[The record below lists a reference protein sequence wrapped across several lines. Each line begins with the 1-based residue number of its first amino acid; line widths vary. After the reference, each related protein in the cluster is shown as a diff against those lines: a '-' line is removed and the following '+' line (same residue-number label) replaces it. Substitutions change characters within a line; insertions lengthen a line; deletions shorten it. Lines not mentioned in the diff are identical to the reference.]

1 MKINKKLIFKNFMSL
16 FFIININIKFKNII
30 KINQK
35 YELSN
40 IKKYYKLNNQGI
52 LLNLK
57 KFKKR
62 LYPRI
67 SIITAVYNR
76 EKYILR
82 FIRSIQNQFYDNIE
96 IIFIDDCSTDNSI
109 KIIEINQKKDERIIL
124 IKQHK
129 KRGTLITRNI
139 GILKAKG
146 EYIIIPDVDDILS
159 DNILKKCY
167 YLAKRYNYEMIRF
180 NMYSD
185 KPFIF
190 SKIKENLKNII
201 YQPELSNFI
210 LYGEGYLKLFDGI
223 ISNKFTNTLSHIY
236 F

>member
-1 MKINKKLIFKNFMSL
+1 MF
-16 FFIININIKFKNII
+16 FFIII
-30 KINQK
+30 
-35 YELSN
+35 
-40 IKKYYKLNNQGI
+40 
-52 LLNLK
+52 
-57 KFKKR
+57 
-62 LYPRI
+62 
-67 SIITAVYNR
+67 
-76 EKYILR
+76 
-82 FIRSIQNQFYDNIE
+82 NIE

-223 ISNKFTNTLSHIY
+223 ISNKFIKRIAYIRTLNNINGFYLNKNMIY
-236 F
+236 FEDGLLNFALYRNVNSLYLLKRIGYYYIFNKKSTSHSVDQNKYLLCFFIFLKFTFENSKNNKKEKI

>member
-96 IIFIDDCSTDNSI
+96 IYLLMIV
-109 KIIEINQKKDERIIL
+109 Q
-124 IKQHK
+124 Q
-129 KRGTLITRNI
+129 ITV
-139 GILKAKG
+139 LK
-146 EYIIIPDVDDILS
+146 
-159 DNILKKCY
+159 
-167 YLAKRYNYEMIRF
+167 
-180 NMYSD
+180 
-185 KPFIF
+185 
-190 SKIKENLKNII
+190 
-201 YQPELSNFI
+201 
-210 LYGEGYLKLFDGI
+210 
-223 ISNKFTNTLSHIY
+223 
-236 F
+236 